1 MEILGFKPNIDGTEL
16 IITVKGID
24 ESDELYLWD
33 HTTYKDYSNKMD
45 LTYMIQPVANPG
57 SEDIIEVTVSAIDLG
72 IDVLNGLY
80 IIELQRFSAAELGE
94 TELALVNA
102 ITGVYT
108 LYEECILNKLSA
120 LKICDDCLNKESI
133 SLISSQGLLTGLKI
147 AVDRGYIEEAKQ
159 MLNALNKYCSNDC
172 KTCGKY
178 PNVINNNYYDYNFK

>member
-24 ESDELYLWD
+24 EYDELYLWD

-80 IIELQRFSAAELGE
+80 IIELQRFAEE
-94 TELALVNA
+94 VTEVALVNA

-120 LKICDDCLNKESI
+120 LKICDDCLNKELI
-133 SLISSQGLLTGLKI
+133 SLISSQGLL
-147 AVDRGYIEEAKQ
+147 
-159 MLNALNKYCSNDC
+159 
-172 KTCGKY
+172 
-178 PNVINNNYYDYNFK
+178 